1 MGAARV
7 ASKRRL
13 DAIRI
18 RNPFVLSV
26 DSPAP
31 KSKHEWPRIAFD
43 YAGVIRAAAAL
54 IAAWAAVVY
63 GAPVFAQTYPE
74 RTIRLIVPLA
84 PGGGNDAAA
93 RVIAGE
99 LGKRLGQQVVVDNR
113 PGGGSIIAS
122 QLVVNAPADGHT
134 LYLISTA
141 FSLAQILQPK
151 LPFDSF
157 RDFTPISRVGISP
170 GGLIVHP
177 SLPVY
182 KVKDLIAMAKAR
194 PGEITFGS
202 SGLGGGSHLGGELF
216 NLMANVKLTHVPY
229 KGSAMATTSVLSGE
243 TSVAFNNPTSS
254 LPHIKA
260 GRLRLV
266 AVTTAKRWPLLPQ
279 TPTIAESGV
288 AGYEH
293 VIWNGLSVRAGT
305 PQPIVER
312 LHRELVDV
320 LKTPLVGELLARD
333 GALPAP
339 ETPQSFA
346 RFLADEH
353 RKWVP
358 VVKRAGITTH

>member
-1 MGAARV
+1 MKLKWPGRAATIGFA
-7 ASKRRL
+7 AS
-13 DAIRI
+13 
-18 RNPFVLSV
+18 
-26 DSPAP
+26 
-31 KSKHEWPRIAFD
+31 IAFLQ
-43 YAGVIRAAAAL
+43 AL
-54 IAAWAAVVY
+54 
-63 GAPVFAQTYPE
+63 PVSAQSYPE
-74 RTIRLIVPLA
+74 HTLRLIVPLA

-93 RVIAGE
+93 RVIALE

-113 PGGGSIIAS
+113 PGGGSVIAS
-122 QLVVNAPADGHT
+122 GLVLNAPADGHT
-134 LYLISTA
+134 LYLVSTA
-141 FSLAQILQPK
+141 FSLAQILQKK

-157 RDFTPISRVGISP
+157 RDFAPISRVGISP

-182 KVKDLIAMAKAR
+182 KVMDLVAMAKAR

-216 NLMANVKLTHVPY
+216 NLLANVKLLHVPY

-266 AVTTAKRWPLLPQ
+266 AVTTAKRWPLLPE

-288 AGYEH
+288 RGYEH
-293 VIWNGLSVRAGT
+293 IIWNGLVVRSGT
-305 PQPIVER
+305 PETIVQR
-312 LHRELVDV
+312 VHKELAEV
-320 LKTPLVGELLARD
+320 LKMPQVSEMLARD

-339 ETPQSFA
+339 ESREAFA
-346 RFLADEH
+346 RFLAAEH
-353 RKWVP
+353 KKWSAVVRK
-358 VVKRAGITTH
+358 AGITTY

>member
-1 MGAARV
+1 MTNHKAIGAAAVLAASGIV
-7 ASKRRL
+7 AAHS
-13 DAIRI
+13 
-18 RNPFVLSV
+18 
-26 DSPAP
+26 
-31 KSKHEWPRIAFD
+31 
-43 YAGVIRAAAAL
+43 
-54 IAAWAAVVY
+54 
-63 GAPVFAQTYPE
+63 QTYPE

-113 PGGGSIIAS
+113 PGGGSVIAS
-122 QLVVNAPADGHT
+122 QIVVNAPTDGHT
-134 LYLISTA
+134 LYLVSTN
-141 FSLAQILQPK
+141 FSLAQILQTK

-157 RDFTPISRVGISP
+157 RDFAPLSRVGISP

-177 SLPVY
+177 SLPVF
-182 KVKDLIAMAKAR
+182 KVKDLVAMAKAR

-216 NLMANVKLTHVPY
+216 NIMAHVKLTHVPY

-243 TSVAFNNPTSS
+243 TQVAFNNPTSS

-305 PQPIVER
+305 PQPILDR
-312 LHRELVDV
+312 LHRELMEV
-320 LKTPLVGELLARD
+320 LKAPLVADLLARD
-333 GALPAP
+333 GALHAP
-339 ETPQSFA
+339 ESPQSFA

-358 VVKRAGITTH
+358 VVKKAGMTTL

>member
-1 MGAARV
+1 VASERWAAGAAV
-7 ASKRRL
+7 T
-13 DAIRI
+13 I
-18 RNPFVLSV
+18 VLGL
-26 DSPAP
+26 
-31 KSKHEWPRIAFD
+31 
-43 YAGVIRAAAAL
+43 GVPAAL
-54 IAAWAAVVY
+54 
-63 GAPVFAQTYPE
+63 AQPYPE

-93 RVIAGE
+93 RLVAGE

-113 PGGGSIIAS
+113 PGGGSVIAS
-122 QLVVNAPADGHT
+122 TIVVNAPADGHT
-134 LYLISTA
+134 LYLVSTA
-141 FSLAQILQPK
+141 FSLAQILQTK

-182 KVKDLIAMAKAR
+182 KVKDLVALARAK

-202 SGLGGGSHLGGELF
+202 SGIGGGSHLGGELF
-216 NLMANVKLTHVPY
+216 NLLANVKLTHVPY

-266 AVTTAKRWPLLPQ
+266 AVTTGKRWPLLPE

-288 AGYEH
+288 RGYEH
-293 VIWNGLSVRAGT
+293 LIWNGLSVRAGT
-305 PQPIVER
+305 PQPIVDR
-312 LHRELVDV
+312 LHRELTATLNTASMRD
-320 LKTPLVGELLARD
+320 LLARD

-339 ETPQSFA
+339 ESPQAFA

-353 RKWVP
+353 KKWVP

>member
-1 MGAARV
+1 VESSRCSRG
-7 ASKRRL
+7 
-13 DAIRI
+13 
-18 RNPFVLSV
+18 P
-26 DSPAP
+26 
-31 KSKHEWPRIAFD
+31 
-43 YAGVIRAAAAL
+43 VIAAL
-54 IAAWAAVVY
+54 AIILAAGWTAA
-63 GAPVFAQTYPE
+63 PLFAQTYPE

-93 RVIAGE
+93 RVIAGD
-99 LGKRLGQQVVVDNR
+99 LGHRLGQQVIVDNR
-113 PGGGSIIAS
+113 PGGGSVIAS
-122 QLVVNAPADGHT
+122 QLVVNAPADGHM
-134 LYLISTA
+134 LYLVSTN
-141 FSLAQILQPK
+141 FSLAQILQTK

-157 RDFTPISRVGISP
+157 RDFTPLSRVGISP

-177 SLPVY
+177 SLPVF
-182 KVKDLIAMAKAR
+182 KVKDLVAMAKAK

-243 TSVAFNNPTSS
+243 TVVAFNNPTSS
-254 LPHIKA
+254 LPFIKA
-260 GRLRLV
+260 GRLRLI

-288 AGYEH
+288 PGYEH
-293 VIWNGLSVRAGT
+293 IIWNGLSVRAGT
-305 PQPIVER
+305 PPAIVNR
-312 LHRELVDV
+312 LHKELMET
-320 LKTPLVGELLARD
+320 LKTPQVAELLARD
-333 GALPAP
+333 GALPHP

-358 VVKRAGITTH
+358 VVKSAGITTN